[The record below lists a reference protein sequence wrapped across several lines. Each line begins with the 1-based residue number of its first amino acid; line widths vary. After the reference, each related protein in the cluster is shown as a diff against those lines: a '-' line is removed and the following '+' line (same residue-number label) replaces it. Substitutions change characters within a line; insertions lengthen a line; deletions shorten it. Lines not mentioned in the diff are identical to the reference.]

1 MTNSK
6 VEVEHKSVTIP
17 GQVLATGMD
26 YLPGENTYREGDAI
40 FSEMLGLVG
49 ISGRVIKVMP
59 LNGPYKLRVGDKIIA
74 KVFDI
79 TMSGWRVET
88 NTAYAAMLNIKDA
101 STRFIRKGEDLSA
114 ILAVGDY
121 IVVKIFNVTS
131 QNLIDVTMKEPGLK
145 KVEGGRIISI
155 NPMKVPRVI
164 GKQGSMIS
172 LIKRYTNS
180 DITVGQNGLI
190 WLRSQ
195 DPKDEYIAE
204 ITIKRVE
211 EFSHLSG
218 LTEKIEDFLQEKSGK
233 KIQAP
238 APRSA
243 PAASVPTAAPSAPKG
258 GEQ

>member
-1 MTNSK
+1 MTNSE
-6 VEVEHKSVTIP
+6 VVVEHKSVTVP

-59 LNGPYKLRVGDKIIA
+59 LNGPYKPRNGDKIIA

-101 STRFIRKGEDLSA
+101 SSRFIRKGEDLSA
-114 ILAVGDY
+114 ILAVGDFV
-121 IVVKIFNVTS
+121 VVKIFNVTS
-131 QNLIDVTMKEPGLK
+131 QNLIDVTMKEPGLR

-155 NPMKVPRVI
+155 NSMKVPRVI

-195 DPKDEYIAE
+195 NPADEFLAE
-204 ITIKRVE
+204 EAIKRVE
-211 EFSHLSG
+211 AQSHLSG
-218 LTEKIEDFLQEKSGK
+218 LTERIESFLQEKTGK
-233 KIQAP
+233 KVEAQVRETTTTQENVSDSP
-238 APRSA
+238 N
-243 PAASVPTAAPSAPKG
+243 G